1 MWNPI
6 DGIGDFIDDTVDAVK
21 QVIRSG
27 GVKNATR
34 DVANRAAT
42 QGAGGGYA
50 APARAAASEA
60 ALRAYEK
67 QSKTYKDI
75 ALLADAVLTGGV
87 SDPIARAGAA
97 RVSGDSAAQQ
107 KALIDLLVASGLAL
121 GGQKLGEVVEAP
133 VERGLSAL
141 IGKLNQIIAPTVGRF
156 EYGISPIAVGDMDVI
171 KPLTKPIMPNGDIW
185 YVGGPNA
192 SLPGSFTFRTVN
204 DAPNPAGRAAWET
217 GEYFKLLNK
226 YLQIKNKDPRIQML
240 IPDVKEGVAIT
251 KIPKG
256 TFFESLSPMG
266 GRTET
271 GARTSADQQ
280 ILARIF
286 PKTMDNGV
294 GQLSFINNP
303 TFRDIYPLLEAI
315 RQSVPASIQPAVG
328 SAAPITSK
336 LAQLAMFQERNN
348 R

>member
-67 QSKTYKDI
+67 QSKAYKDI

-171 KPLTKPIMPNGDIW
+171 KPITEVLPNGAIW
-185 YVGGPNA
+185 DVGGPN
-192 SLPGSFTFRTVN
+192 SFLPGSFAFRTVN
-204 DAPNPAGRAAWET
+204 DAPNPAGRAAWEA

-226 YLQIKNKDPRIQML
+226 YLQVKNKDPRIQML

-256 TFFESLSPMG
+256 TFFESRSPMG

-286 PKTMDNGV
+286 PTTIDNGQ
-294 GQLSFINNP
+294 QLSFINNP